1 MYNLKPPS
9 TYSEWIALLD
19 MLKDKTDDEAVL
31 DCMKK
36 GTIVWQSGVAERFAQ
51 KLIDTVNFRMNAAS
65 DKFQREMN
73 RTRGQE
79 SAIVRALLTLRREM
93 KFLSEVVNIDA
104 IPAKDREQYRQ
115 LVIQQADSMQ
125 KSLEDS
131 AKSDRSGKLSSIV
144 RNNRVNNF

>member
-1 MYNLKPPS
+1 MYNIKPPS
-9 TYSEWIALLD
+9 TYSEWTALLD

-51 KLIDTVNFRMNAAS
+51 KLIDTVNYRMNAAS

-73 RTRGQE
+73 RSRGQE
-79 SAIVRALLTLRREM
+79 SAIVRALLALRREM
-93 KFLSEVVNIDA
+93 KFLSEVVNINA

-131 AKSDRSGKLSSIV
+131 AKSDRSGKLASIV
-144 RNNRVNNF
+144 RNNKVNNF